1 MKVSLLTKNF
11 TKSGLYCTIRTKN
24 HENHFH
30 IHLKGPNFLKIQLF
44 NKLLLPNNDYLTYF
58 YVQCVKAD
66 DRYCYA
72 KLNTRY
78 YWRSKF
84 ELFEPKIRKSL
95 RNTFYIL
102 GPSPSELR
110 SIKAN
115 FERVFTETN
124 NGTDASKASP
134 RCLKITEKVSFN
146 IASEASYVY
155 ILNGRKLIK
164 NAKNGPIW
172 RVLKI

>member
-30 IHLKGPNFLKIQLF
+30 IHLKGQNFLKIQLF

-124 NGTDASKASP
+124 IGRDSTLSQDSLDSVTFP
-134 RCLKITEKVSFN
+134 VEKQH
-146 IASEASYVY
+146 
-155 ILNGRKLIK
+155 K
-164 NAKNGPIW
+164 W
-172 RVLKI
+172 